1 MCVSTLLC
9 LLLNVFMIL
18 DKVVSSAYII
28 KSTFLEDSEK
38 SFICMINNNK
48 GPIIEP
54 CGTPILKV
62 IFQIFNFQFQNIV
75 SCFLSNFQ
83 IVSELNLPVRNILAS
98 TTVYKAAASLC
109 LSVCLYPPP
118 LFRHDR
124 RTAKKF
130 GTHIRIDTGLALT

>member
-9 LLLNVFMIL
+9 LLLNVFMVL
-18 DKVVSSAYII
+18 DNVVSSAYII
-28 KSTFLEDSEK
+28 KSTFLVDSEK

-54 CGTPILKV
+54 CGTPIFKCN
-62 IFQIFNFQFQNIV
+62 ISDFNFQFQYIV

-109 LSVCLYPPP
+109 LSVCLSVPPP

-124 RTAKKF
+124 RTA
-130 GTHIRIDTGLALT
+130 